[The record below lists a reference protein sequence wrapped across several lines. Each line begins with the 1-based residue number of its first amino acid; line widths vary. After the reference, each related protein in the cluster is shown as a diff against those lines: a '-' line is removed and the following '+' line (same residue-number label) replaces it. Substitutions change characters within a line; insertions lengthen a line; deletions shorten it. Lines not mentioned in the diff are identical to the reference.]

1 MKKRITDWLL
11 LHVVPLLASLIIRVL
26 YRLNRIEH
34 LGGEHLQ
41 ACRRQ
46 NKGVI
51 FVSWHDQLLLMV
63 KSVSSHG
70 VKILI
75 SSSKDGEIIAR
86 TMRYFGQEAVRG
98 SSTRGG
104 MAAMREMIALAKGSA
119 DMGITPDGP
128 KGPRHQVKPGVV
140 QLAKLSARS
149 VLPVVFACSRGHRF
163 NSWDRFLLPF
173 PFGRGVFVMGEPL
186 EYDHG
191 EEPEHFR
198 RRLAEAMAETC
209 QQAREYIEGYGV
221 SAV

>member
-1 MKKRITDWLL
+1 MRKKFTDWLL
-11 LHVVPLLASLIIRVL
+11 LNVVPFSASLIIRTL

-34 LGGEHLQ
+34 FGGEHLR

-51 FVSWHDQLLLMV
+51 YVSWHDQLLLMV

-70 VKILI
+70 AKILI

-86 TMRYFGQEAVRG
+86 TMRYFGHETVRG

-104 MAAMREMIALAKGSA
+104 IAAMREMIALAKGSA
-119 DMGITPDGP
+119 DLGITPDGP

-140 QLAKLSARS
+140 QLARLSGRS
-149 VLPVVFACSRGHRF
+149 ILPVAFACSRGRRF

-173 PFGRGVFVMGEPL
+173 PFGRGAFVIGEPL
-186 EYDHG
+186 KYDHR
-191 EEPEHFR
+191 EDPEHFR
-198 RRLAEAMAETC
+198 RRLNEAMAETC
-209 QQAREYIEGYGV
+209 QQAREYIEGYGLSPV
-221 SAV
+221 

>member
-11 LHVVPLLASLIIRVL
+11 LNVVPFSASLIIRVL

-34 LGGEHLQ
+34 FGGEHLQ

-51 FVSWHDQLLLMV
+51 YVFWHDQLLLMV

-70 VKILI
+70 AKILI

-86 TMRYFGQEAVRG
+86 TMSYFGHEAVRG

-104 MAAMREMIALAKGSA
+104 KTALKEMLKLAKGSA
-119 DMGITPDGP
+119 DLAITPDGP

-140 QLAKLSARS
+140 QLARLSGRTI
-149 VLPVVFACSRGHRF
+149 LPIAFACSRGRRF

-173 PFGRGVFVMGEPL
+173 PFGRGAFVIGEPL
-186 EYDHG
+186 KYDHR
-191 EEPEHFR
+191 EDPEHFR
-198 RRLAEAMAETC
+198 RRLTEAMAETC
-209 QQAREYIEGYGV
+209 QQAREYIEGYGL